1 MRRKGK
7 ELQTVEADEGGLLY
21 LDCLRIV
28 LSSLHPSLHNVGAD
42 ADVIRGYICHDE
54 VVDTDDAPERSV
66 SYRSWVLSG
75 FDID

>member
-1 MRRKGK
+1 MRSKGK
-7 ELQTVEADEGGLLY
+7 KLQTVEADEGGLLY
-21 LDCLRIV
+21 SDCPTTL
-28 LSSLHPSLHNVGAD
+28 LSSLHQSLHNVGVD

-54 VVDTDDAPERSV
+54 VVHTDDAPERRV